1 MEHCHGLQ
9 LGLGPES
16 FFERTSQAF
25 LSETLQK
32 VWLIVAHCTQEPN
45 RHFIVFPFYTFFFFS
60 VFGSCSDRM
69 FDGDVTEEE
78 EELKKMLSAHSKRE
92 PRYIRYL

>member
-1 MEHCHGLQ
+1 MAYSLVWGQSPSLKEHHRH
-9 LGLGPES
+9 S
-16 FFERTSQAF
+16 F
-25 LSETLQK
+25 L
-32 VWLIVAHCTQEPN
+32 
-45 RHFIVFPFYTFFFFS
+45 RHFRKCGLLLLTAHRNQTGISLFSHLILFFFS